1 MERRYVGIDLHRRRS
16 VIFVMNNAGE
26 KLSCVRIANEPVRL
40 LKEGECPFEWWAL
53 RAEVRQ

>member
-16 VIFVMNNAGE
+16 VIFIMDDMGE

-40 LKEGECPFEWWAL
+40 LEEVARAGDH
-53 RAEVRQ
+53 AEVVIEAT